1 MSVPWQSWDKL
12 GQTVRLKGSWKHLVT
27 LQLKYQRG
35 ANSIESLESLE
46 YHQN

>member
-35 ANSIESLESLE
+35 ANIIESLESLE
-46 YHQN
+46 SHQN